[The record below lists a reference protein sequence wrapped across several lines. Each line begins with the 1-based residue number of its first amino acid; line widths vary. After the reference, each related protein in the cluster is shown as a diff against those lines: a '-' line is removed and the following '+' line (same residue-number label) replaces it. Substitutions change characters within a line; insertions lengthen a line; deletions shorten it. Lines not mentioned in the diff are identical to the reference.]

1 MDRVSTG
8 IAELDEILA
17 GGLPAGSL
25 AVLAGP
31 PGTGKT
37 ILAQQLA
44 FSASTDDR
52 PALYYTT
59 LSESHA
65 KMRRHLSSLEF
76 YDDTKLDGAVR
87 FLHVTELLQGA
98 TEDQRGLEGFFDEVL
113 QAAFDQNPSLIVVDS
128 FKALHHFVTDN
139 RMREAVFDLAS
150 KVSHTGALLLLVG
163 EYTERE
169 ILEAPEFAVADAIL
183 EVSHDIGGPV
193 DRRYLRV
200 RKLRGSSSLMGKH
213 AFTISQKG
221 YELYPRP
228 ESLAPQPPAIGG
240 ARRAFGTEVLDRMTD
255 GGLPPGEATLIMGP
269 SGAGKTVLSSEWV
282 SDGLARGEKCL
293 FVSFEE
299 SSAQLRAKA
308 ETFGWA
314 WNEAVERGDLTLIHT
329 PPIELDIDALAHR
342 VRELVEEHD
351 ITRVVFDSLG
361 ELVPVSSD
369 LGRFPGFI
377 WALATTVTATGASLV
392 FTQETTALGPTE
404 ARFAKLSYLFHNVL
418 VLRYM
423 EVGAEVGRALMV
435 LKMRE
440 SDHEKRLASYEIT
453 DQGFEVVGSVAG
465 ADGILGGPSL
475 RADDIDGVDESGWDE
490 EE

>member
-8 IAELDEILA
+8 IAELDEILD

-44 FSASTDDR
+44 FSASSTEN

-76 YDDTKLDGAVR
+76 YDEDKIDRDVE
-87 FLHVTELLQGA
+87 FLHVTELLQG
-98 TEDQRGLEGFFDEVL
+98 TTDDDRGLEGFFEEIL
-113 QAAFDQNPSLIVVDS
+113 HAAFDRSPSMIVVDS

-163 EYTERE
+163 EYTEQE
-169 ILEAPEFAVADAIL
+169 IAEDPEFAVADVIL
-183 EVSHDIGGPV
+183 EVSHDITGPV

-213 AFTISQKG
+213 AFQITQRG
-221 YELYPRP
+221 YELFPRV

-240 ARRAFGTEVLDRMTD
+240 DRRAFDNAVLDRMTN
-255 GGLPPGEATLIMGP
+255 GGLPPGEATLVMGP
-269 SGAGKTVLSSEWV
+269 SGAGKTVLSSEWI
-282 SDGLARGEKCL
+282 SAGLRDGETCL

-299 SSAQLRAKA
+299 SAAQLRQKA
-308 ETFGWA
+308 DTFGWDWGA
-314 WNEAVERGDLTLIHT
+314 AVDRGELLLFHI
-329 PPIELDIDALAHR
+329 PPIELDIDELAHR
-342 VRELVEEHD
+342 VREVVEEHD
-351 ITRVVFDSLG
+351 VTRVVFDSLG
-361 ELVPVSSD
+361 ELVPVAGD
-369 LGRFPGFI
+369 LGRFPGYI
-377 WALATTVTATGASLV
+377 WALATTITATGASLI

-423 EVGAEVGRALMV
+423 EVGAEIGRALMV

-440 SDHEKRLASYEIT
+440 SDHQKRLAAYDITDTGFEIT
-453 DQGFEVVGSVAG
+453 GGVESAQ
-465 ADGILGGPSL
+465 GILGGPALQATELS
-475 RADDIDGVDESGWDE
+475 DDVTWSSE

>member
-1 MDRVSTG
+1 MDRVPTG
-8 IAELDEILA
+8 IAELDEILD

-44 FSASTDDR
+44 FSASTDEH

-65 KMRRHLSSLEF
+65 KMRRHLSSLDF
-76 YDDTKLDGAVR
+76 YDESKVDEAVQ

-98 TEDQRGLEGFFDEVL
+98 NADDRGLEGFFDEVL
-113 QAAFDQNPSLIVVDS
+113 EAAFDQSPSVIVVDS
-128 FKALHHFVTDN
+128 FKSLHHFISEN

-163 EYTERE
+163 EYTDRE
-169 ILEAPEFAVADAIL
+169 ILQGPEFAVADAIL
-183 EVSHDIGGPV
+183 EVSHDIDGPV

-213 AFTISQKG
+213 AFRITEQG
-221 YELYPRP
+221 YELYPRV
-228 ESLAPQPPAIGG
+228 ESLAPKPPAIGG
-240 ARRAFGTEVLDRMTD
+240 GRRGFKNDVLDEMTG

-269 SGAGKTVLSSEWV
+269 SGAGKTVLSSEWI
-282 SDGLARGEKCL
+282 SCGLAKDERCL
-293 FVSFEE
+293 YVSFEE
-299 SSAQLRAKA
+299 SAAQLQQKA
-308 ETFGWA
+308 HTFGWEWDA
-314 WNEAVERGDLTLIHT
+314 AVQDGNLHLLHV
-329 PPIELDIDALAHR
+329 PPIELDIDQLAHR
-342 VRELVEEHD
+342 IRELVNRQQ

-361 ELVPVSSD
+361 ELVPVAND
-369 LGRFPGFI
+369 LGRFPGYI
-377 WALATTVTATGASLV
+377 WALATTITATGASLV

-404 ARFAKLSYLFHNVL
+404 ARFAKLSYLFHNVV

-423 EVGAEVGRALMV
+423 EIGARVGRALMI

-440 SDHEKRLASYEIT
+440 SDHDKRLASYEIT
-453 DQGFEVVGSVAG
+453 STGFGITGEV
-465 ADGILGGPSL
+465 ADAKGILGGPSL
-475 RADDIDGVDESGWDE
+475 RAETLDHESGWDE
-490 EE
+490 TD

>member
-1 MDRVSTG
+1 MDRVPTG
-8 IAELDEILA
+8 IGELDEILA
-17 GGLPAGSL
+17 GGFPAGSL

-37 ILAQQLA
+37 ILAQQLCFA
-44 FSASTDDR
+44 AASEDS

-65 KMRRHLSSLEF
+65 KMRRHLSSMTF
-76 YDDTKLDGAVR
+76 FDDVKLDEQVR
-87 FLHVTELLQGA
+87 FLHVTELLQGRA
-98 TEDQRGLEGFFDEVL
+98 GESRGLESFFDEIL
-113 QAAFDQNPSLIVVDS
+113 NAAFDQTPSVIVVDS
-128 FKALHHFVTDN
+128 FKALHHFVDPT

-163 EYTERE
+163 EYTEQE
-169 ILEAPEFAVADAIL
+169 ILEAPEFAVADVIL
-183 EVSHDIGGPV
+183 EVAHDVGGPV

-200 RKLRGSSSLMGKH
+200 RKLRGSASLMGKH
-213 AFTISQKG
+213 AFEITNDG
-221 YELYPRP
+221 YVLYPRI

-282 SDGLARGEKCL
+282 SEGLNEGECCL
-293 FVSFEE
+293 YVSFEE
-299 SSAQLRAKA
+299 SEEQLRQKA
-308 ETFGWA
+308 TTFGWK
-314 WNEAVERGDLTLIHT
+314 WDDAVEGGHLMLMHV
-329 PPIELDIDALAHR
+329 PPIELDIDKLAHQ
-342 VRELVEEHD
+342 VRETVEANNV
-351 ITRVVFDSLG
+351 TRVVFDSLG
-361 ELVPVSSD
+361 ELVPVSQD
-369 LGRFPGFI
+369 LGRFPGYV
-377 WALATTVTATGASLV
+377 WALATTITATGASLI

-423 EVGAEVGRALMV
+423 EVEAEIGRALMI

-440 SDHEKRLASYEIT
+440 SDHDKRLASYMIT
-453 DQGFEVVGSVAG
+453 DSGFRVSGAVAD

-475 RADDIDGVDESGWDE
+475 RAARIDEGDDWWDE

>member
-1 MDRVSTG
+1 MDRVPTG
-8 IAELDEILA
+8 INELDEILD

-44 FSASTDDR
+44 FSASSEDR

-65 KMRRHLSSLEF
+65 KMRRHLESLEF
-76 YDDTKLDGAVR
+76 YDESKIDQAVR
-87 FLHVTELLQGA
+87 FLHVTELLQGNG
-98 TEDQRGLEGFFDEVL
+98 DGNRGLEGFFAEIL
-113 QAAFDQNPSLIVVDS
+113 NAAFNQSPSMIVVDS
-128 FKALHHFVTDN
+128 FKALHHFVTDD

-163 EYTERE
+163 EYTETE
-169 ILEAPEFAVADAIL
+169 ILTDPEFAVADAIL
-183 EVSHDIGGPV
+183 EVSHDIDGPV

-200 RKLRGSSSLMGKH
+200 RKLRGSASLMGKH
-213 AFTISQKG
+213 AFQITQRG
-221 YELYPRP
+221 YELFPRP
-228 ESLAPQPPAIGG
+228 ESLAPRPPAIGG
-240 ARRAFGTEVLDRMTD
+240 ARRAFGNDVLDRMTD
-255 GGLPPGEATLIMGP
+255 GGLPPGEATLVMGP
-269 SGAGKTVLSSEWV
+269 SGAGKTVLSSEWI
-282 SDGLARGEKCL
+282 SAGLVAGETCVY
-293 FVSFEE
+293 VSFEE
-299 SSAQLRAKA
+299 SADQLRQKA

-314 WNEAVERGDLTLIHT
+314 WNDAVERGDLTILHV
-329 PPIELDIDALAHR
+329 PPIELDIDELAHQ
-342 VRELVEEHD
+342 VRELVETQD
-351 ITRVVFDSLG
+351 IGRVVFDSLG

-369 LGRFPGFI
+369 LGRFPGYI
-377 WALATTVTATGASLV
+377 WALATTITATGASLI

-440 SDHEKRLASYEIT
+440 SAHDKRLASYEIT
-453 DQGFEVVGSVAG
+453 SEGFEVRGAVAD

-475 RADDIDGVDESGWDE
+475 RAGDIDDTGWDWDE

>member
-1 MDRVSTG
+1 MDRVPTG

-44 FSASTDDR
+44 FSASSDDH

-65 KMRRHLSSLEF
+65 KMRRHLASLDF
-76 YDDTKLDGAVR
+76 YDEAKLDQSVR
-87 FLHVTELLQGA
+87 FLHVTELLQG
-98 TEDQRGLEGFFDEVL
+98 EGEGERGLDEFFDEIL
-113 QAAFDQNPSLIVVDS
+113 HAAFDQSPSMIVVDS
-128 FKALHHFVTDN
+128 FKSLHHFVSDD

-163 EYTERE
+163 EYTEDE
-169 ILEAPEFAVADAIL
+169 ILCDPEFAVADAIL

-200 RKLRGSSSLMGKH
+200 RKLRGSPSLMGQH
-213 AFTISQKG
+213 AFQITDRG
-221 YELYPRP
+221 YELFPRI

-240 ARRAFGTEVLDRMTD
+240 RRRGFANRVLDRMTD
-255 GGLPPGEATLIMGP
+255 GGLPPGEATLVMGP

-282 SDGLARGEKCL
+282 SAGLDADERCL

-299 SSAQLRAKA
+299 SAAQLRQKA
-308 ETFGWA
+308 ETFGWP
-314 WNEAVERGDLTLIHT
+314 WNGAVDDGRLTLLHV
-329 PPIELDIDALAHR
+329 PPIELDIDRLAHR
-342 VRELVEEHD
+342 VRELVGEHQ

-369 LGRFPGFI
+369 LGRFPGYV
-377 WALATTVTATGASLV
+377 WALATTITATGASLV

-423 EVGAEVGRALMV
+423 EVQAEVGRALMV

-453 DQGFEVVGSVAG
+453 PDGFRVTGAVAD
-465 ADGILGGPSL
+465 ADGILAGPSL
-475 RADDIDGVDESGWDE
+475 RAEDIADVTGWDE

>member
-1 MDRVSTG
+1 MDRVPTG

-25 AVLAGP
+25 GVLAGP

-44 FSASTDDR
+44 FAVATTDR

-65 KMRRHLSSLEF
+65 KMRRHLASMAF
-76 YDDTKLDGAVR
+76 YDEAKIDDAVQ
-87 FLHVTELLQGA
+87 FLHVTELLQGQD
-98 TEDQRGLEGFFDEVL
+98 EDQRGLDAFFDEVL
-113 QAAFDQNPSLIVVDS
+113 QAAFAQSPSMIVIDS
-128 FKALHHFVTDN
+128 FKSLHHFVSAN

-163 EYTERE
+163 EYTDAE
-169 ILEAPEFAVADAIL
+169 ILQDPEFAVADAIL

-213 AFTISQKG
+213 AFRISDRG
-221 YELYPRP
+221 YELFPRL
-228 ESLAPQPPAIGG
+228 ESLAPKPPAIGG
-240 ARRAFGTEVLDRMTD
+240 ERRRFGNDVLDHMTD
-255 GGLPPGEATLIMGP
+255 GGLPPGEATLVMGP
-269 SGAGKTVLSSEWV
+269 SGAGKTVLSSEWI
-282 SDGLARGEKCL
+282 STGLRAGERCL

-299 SSAQLRAKA
+299 SADQLRQKA
-308 ETFGWA
+308 RTFGWS
-314 WNEAVERGDLTLIHT
+314 WDEAVDSGHLTLLHV
-329 PPIELDIDALAHR
+329 PPIELDIDQLAHR
-342 VRELVEEHD
+342 VRQLVADHQ
-351 ITRVVFDSLG
+351 ISRVVFDSLG
-361 ELVPVSSD
+361 ELVPVAND
-369 LGRFPGFI
+369 LGRFPGFV
-377 WALATTVTATGASLV
+377 WALATTITATGASLV
-392 FTQETTALGPTE
+392 FTQETTALGPSE

-423 EVGAEVGRALMV
+423 EVGAQIGRALMI

-440 SDHEKRLASYEIT
+440 SDHETRLASYQIT
-453 DQGFEVVGSVAG
+453 HEGFRILGTVED
-465 ADGILGGPSL
+465 ADGILGGSSL
-475 RADDIDGVDESGWDE
+475 IAGDIDGVGWDE
-490 EE
+490 DE